1 MKMFGSRIGVT
12 GALTNLRFRTKIM
25 IGFATVL
32 ALSAVSTSSS
42 YLGFNR
48 IMSGVSAY
56 HDISAETD
64 VARDIDR
71 DIAVYA
77 LLARYYVLSG
87 APADETAAKDA
98 EAIFA
103 KTIDRAFQTAAE
115 TDKASVAALSE
126 HFTGF
131 SHLFAEIVRI
141 KTENTRIKSSELL
154 RLANFFRYRLDELS
168 RSASSS
174 APPALQTKIKEL
186 SNQSAAISA
195 LVANYAVR
203 ADQTVANNANT
214 RIHLL
219 ASELAALDVGDPKL
233 AKTVAEITAQLNVY
247 QGAFGKFI
255 QNSDAVTGL
264 VAKMNDAA
272 AEIAGEAR
280 GLKKRLLTQ
289 QDRLS
294 AKSNE
299 VARDTARFVTYMG
312 LGGLLLGGLLAW
324 VLGATIARSM
334 TAMCA
339 AMRELANGRFDM
351 VLPGLGRKDEIGAMA
366 CAVEEFKLQA
376 VAKAEADAAGREAQA
391 RQESAARRIEIQ
403 TFARNFEDAVG
414 AIVVN
419 VSTSADQL
427 ETAAATLART
437 ADRTQELSGHVA
449 GASEG
454 ASIEVRS
461 VARAAEQLSMS
472 VDEIR
477 QQARASSRIA
487 AAAVVQAERTDEGMA
502 RLAAA
507 AQKIGDVVKLIT
519 AIASQTNLLAL
530 NATIEAARAGASGKG
545 FAVVAS
551 EVKTLAS
558 QTAAATAEVSAHIA
572 AIQEATEH
580 SVGAIKEIGKT
591 ISEVSRIS
599 GSITASV
606 ELQGDAT
613 QQIVTSV
620 QGVAQGTEEVAGS
633 IGEVNREANATGIA
647 SGEVLNSAQMLSR
660 DSGLLRQE
668 LERFMANLKAA

>member
-1 MKMFGSRIGVT
+1 MKVFGSRIGVAD
-12 GALTNLRFRTKIM
+12 ALSNLRFRTKIM
-25 IGFATVL
+25 MGFAVVL

-48 IMSGVSAY
+48 ITSGVSAD
-56 HDISAETD
+56 HVISEETD

-71 DIAVYA
+71 DIAVYE
-77 LLARYYVLSG
+77 LLTRYYVLSG
-87 APADETAAKDA
+87 TPADESAARNA
-98 EAIFA
+98 EAVFA
-103 KTIDRAFQTAAE
+103 KTIHRAVHGAAE
-115 TDKASVAALSE
+115 TDKASLAALSE
-126 HFTGF
+126 HFAGF
-131 SHLFAEIVRI
+131 SRLFAEVVRI
-141 KTENTRIKSSELL
+141 KTENAKIKSGELL

-168 RSASSS
+168 RSVSPS
-174 APPALQTKIKEL
+174 APQTLHAKIKEL

-195 LVANYAVR
+195 LVANYSVR

-219 ASELAALDVGDPKL
+219 TSELAALAIDDPNL
-233 AKTVAEITAQLNVY
+233 AKAVAEITQQLSVY
-247 QGAFGKFI
+247 RGAFGRFI
-255 QNSDAVTGL
+255 ENSDAASEF

-272 AEIAGEAR
+272 AEMTGEAR
-280 GLKKRLLTQ
+280 GLRVRLLAR

-294 AKSNE
+294 SESNE
-299 VARDTARFVTYMG
+299 VAQDTARFVTYLG
-312 LGGLLLGGLLAW
+312 LGGLLLGAVLAW
-324 VLGATIARSM
+324 ILGATIARSM
-334 TAMCA
+334 TEMCA
-339 AMRELANGRFDM
+339 AMRELANGRFDV

-376 VAKAEADAAGREAQA
+376 VAKAEADAAEREEQT
-391 RQESAARRIEIQ
+391 RKESAARRVEIQ
-403 TFARNFEDAVG
+403 AFAENFENAVG

-427 ETAAATLART
+427 ETAAATLTRT

-449 GASEG
+449 NASEG
-454 ASIEVRS
+454 ASVEVRS
-461 VARAAEQLSMS
+461 VARAAEQLSIS

-487 AAAVVQAERTDEGMA
+487 EAAVVQAERTDEGMA
-502 RLAAA
+502 KLAAA
-507 AQKIGDVVKLIT
+507 ARKIGDVANLIT

-558 QTAAATAEVSAHIA
+558 QTATATAEVSAHIA
-572 AIQEATEH
+572 AIQDATEH
-580 SVGAIKEIGKT
+580 SVEAIKQIGKT
-591 ISEVSRIS
+591 IGEISRIS

-606 ELQGDAT
+606 EMQGDAT
-613 QQIVTSV
+613 QQIVSSV
-620 QGVAQGTEEVAGS
+620 QGVAQGTEQVADS